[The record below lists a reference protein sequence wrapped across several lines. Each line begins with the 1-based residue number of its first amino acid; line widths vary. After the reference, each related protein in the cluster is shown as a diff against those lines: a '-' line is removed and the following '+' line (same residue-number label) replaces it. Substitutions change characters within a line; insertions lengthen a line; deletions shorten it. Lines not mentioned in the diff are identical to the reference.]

1 MCIAFDTCLV
11 AAVSPIGTLALSS
24 IESTSTESGQN
35 MVAIFFKYFLV
46 ANVKLVLAGLF
57 LRLFL
62 VRLVFMGTVFPCLSP
77 SIISFRLGSSLS
89 YKANLL
95 SS

>member
-1 MCIAFDTCLV
+1 MCIAVGTCLV
-11 AAVSPIGTLALSS
+11 AAVIPIDPLSLS
-24 IESTSTESGQN
+24 STESTNTESSQN
-35 MVAIFFKYFLV
+35 MVAIFFKYSLV

-62 VRLVFMGTVFPCLSP
+62 VSLVFMGTIFPCLSP
-77 SIISFRLGSSLS
+77 SSISFRLGSSLS
-89 YKANLL
+89 YKADPL